1 MSERRPVRRRSP
13 RGFTLLEMIVATA
26 LMSIAVVGL
35 LSLLSASLANAAR
48 AKQYDQIAL
57 RARYQMNELLV
68 ATPAPLGQSLAGQ
81 WDESSGWT
89 ARFEPF
95 EVPPNSQPGMIH
107 LVRIDLEVWWL
118 EGRERRST
126 RLEGFRQDP
135 LPGGPS

>member
-1 MSERRPVRRRSP
+1 
-13 RGFTLLEMIVATA
+13 MIVATA

-35 LSLLSASLANAAR
+35 LSLLSASLSNAAR
-48 AKQYDQIAL
+48 AKQYDEIAL

-68 ATPAPLGQSLAGQ
+68 VTPAPVGQSLAGQ

-95 EVPPNSQPGMIH
+95 ETPPNAQPGMIH
-107 LVRIDLEVWWL
+107 LVRIDLEVWWM

-126 RLEGFRQDP
+126 RLEGFRRIP